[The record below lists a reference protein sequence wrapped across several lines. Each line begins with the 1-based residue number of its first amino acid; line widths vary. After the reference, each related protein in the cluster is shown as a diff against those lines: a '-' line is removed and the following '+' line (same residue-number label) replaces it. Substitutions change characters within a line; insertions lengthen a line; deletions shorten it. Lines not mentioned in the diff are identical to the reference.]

1 MEMKVKKTQNNSEME
16 AMNMDDKDKALIEEA
31 LKVYGIPPQWVLAS
45 CVDKVRDAA
54 VIVTYG
60 GKKVIHKQGEAAKV
74 KMSIAEISGEL
85 PKKEPF
91 WSDRLNQGITK
102 EELRKR

>member
-1 MEMKVKKTQNNSEME
+1 
-16 AMNMDDKDKALIEEA
+16 MNMDDKDKALIEEA

-45 CVDKVRDAA
+45 RVNKSENAA

-60 GKKVIHKQGEAAKV
+60 GKKVIHKQGEPAKV

-85 PKKEPF
+85 PKKEIF